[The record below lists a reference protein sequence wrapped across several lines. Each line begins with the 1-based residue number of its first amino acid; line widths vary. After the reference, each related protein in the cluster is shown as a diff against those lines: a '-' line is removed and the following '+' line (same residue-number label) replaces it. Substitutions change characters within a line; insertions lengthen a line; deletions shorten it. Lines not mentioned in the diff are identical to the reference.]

1 MSHHVLHLL
10 YPRPAECCIG
20 STEDLKLRLI
30 KHSEGDVPHTS
41 EFTPWKVEVYLAF
54 ETREKAAAF
63 EDDLKSGSGH
73 AFVKRHFS
81 FEPLIDSLQNSNR
94 LSESSR
100 FLV

>member
-1 MSHHVLHLL
+1 M
-10 YPRPAECCIG
+10 I
-20 STEDLKLRLI
+20 DLI

-73 AFVKRHFS
+73 VFAKRHFS
-81 FEPLIDSLQNSNR
+81 FESLIDSLQNSNR
-94 LSESSR
+94 FCGSSR
-100 FLV
+100 SLL